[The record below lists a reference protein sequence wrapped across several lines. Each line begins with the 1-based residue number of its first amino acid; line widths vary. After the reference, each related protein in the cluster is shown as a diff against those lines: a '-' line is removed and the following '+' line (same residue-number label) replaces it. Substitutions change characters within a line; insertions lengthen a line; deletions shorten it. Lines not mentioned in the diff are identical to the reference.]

1 MKVACFDRATV
12 GVDTLAQLNAF
23 CVVDAAGP
31 FQDGDLHFARVVLE
45 AGCHY
50 VDLADARLFL
60 QRFSTLDDLAKR
72 KGLAAVSGASSTPAL
87 SMAALSS
94 LTTHW
99 RRVDSVETAI
109 YPSGRATLGA
119 SVVRAILSYAGQP
132 IRVLCFGRWGTEP
145 GWGLLSRRHVTGLGN
160 RFLSLVETPDLDLV
174 SERYPSVRRN
184 LFFAGVE
191 LSVMHLGLWC
201 LSQLVRYRAVTS
213 LLALASPLHALVSL
227 LSRLGS
233 DTGGMTVAATGVDS
247 GGKYVRAEWAMIAR
261 SGDGP
266 QVPALPAL
274 CVVRGLVLGSISTRG
289 AIACVDVVPLADME
303 AQFLRFAISSHQ
315 NVIAL
320 KPEALFKRI
329 GVGFEAMP
337 IAVQTVHS
345 PEPASEMNGEVDVK
359 AGSNWLSRLVA
370 RVAGFP
376 VRDSICAAEVTID
389 RCGEEEVWIR
399 RFGDHSFQ
407 SYLSAGSDQGLVC
420 EKFGPISISMMLNM
434 DYTGFS
440 LSIVGWSIWGLP
452 LPRFLAPTTTAQ
464 ASSDSEGRYR
474 FDTLINWPPVG
485 RLVHY
490 RGWLVPATL
499 AR

>member
-1 MKVACFDRATV
+1 
-12 GVDTLAQLNAF
+12 
-23 CVVDAAGP
+23 
-31 FQDGDLHFARVVLE
+31 
-45 AGCHY
+45 
-50 VDLADARLFL
+50 
-60 QRFSTLDDLAKR
+60 
-72 KGLAAVSGASSTPAL
+72 
-87 SMAALSS
+87 
-94 LTTHW
+94 
-99 RRVDSVETAI
+99 
-109 YPSGRATLGA
+109 
-119 SVVRAILSYAGQP
+119 
-132 IRVLCFGRWGTEP
+132 
-145 GWGLLSRRHVTGLGN
+145 
-160 RFLSLVETPDLDLV
+160 
-174 SERYPSVRRN
+174 
-184 LFFAGVE
+184 
-191 LSVMHLGLWC
+191 
-201 LSQLVRYRAVTS
+201 
-213 LLALASPLHALVSL
+213 
-227 LSRLGS
+227 
-233 DTGGMTVAATGVDS
+233 
-247 GGKYVRAEWAMIAR
+247 
-261 SGDGP
+261 
-266 QVPALPAL
+266 
-274 CVVRGLVLGSISTRG
+274 
-289 AIACVDVVPLADME
+289 ME

-315 NVIAL
+315 SVIAL

-345 PEPASEMNGEVDVK
+345 PEPASEMKGEVDVK

-474 FDTLINWPPVG
+474 FDTTINWPPVG